1 MNVLRTAYYTIIKSF
16 RDTKTLKI
24 QMLLPIILILI
35 LGTALNSFFTPTN
48 FEKFSVYYLNEDE
61 GTLSKKFDEF
71 LNNEEIKSLIE
82 IKDIKSYEKGK
93 KDVENGD
100 IAAFIHIPEDFS
112 SNIQSGE
119 KGCIEVL
126 TCEYYLEGESV
137 VKNIVDGFINGAN
150 AYDAVYKTGGKI
162 NNYKDYENIDNEGIS
177 YKGKIPRAIDYYSVT
192 MLVMIMMYG
201 MYYGMYS
208 LVEDKYTNTYTRIKS
223 APIHGYEINIG
234 KTIGNVL
241 TLFLQEILLMIF
253 TKYVYN
259 SNWSGNLLITIL
271 ILFIFSVFAISLG
284 MLIYEVFR
292 DYNKASNFVD
302 LIVPFFTFISGGYVK
317 VDILGPFVEK
327 ISKFSPNY
335 LAQNALFTNIYG
347 GKASDIYF
355 AIAGLTIMSIVF
367 YAVTSVLGRRSY
379 NWVFL

>member
-162 NNYKDYENIDNEGIS
+162 NNYKDYENI
-177 YKGKIPRAIDYYSVT
+177 
-192 MLVMIMMYG
+192 
-201 MYYGMYS
+201 
-208 LVEDKYTNTYTRIKS
+208 
-223 APIHGYEINIG
+223 
-234 KTIGNVL
+234 
-241 TLFLQEILLMIF
+241 
-253 TKYVYN
+253 
-259 SNWSGNLLITIL
+259 
-271 ILFIFSVFAISLG
+271 
-284 MLIYEVFR
+284 
-292 DYNKASNFVD
+292 
-302 LIVPFFTFISGGYVK
+302 
-317 VDILGPFVEK
+317 
-327 ISKFSPNY
+327 
-335 LAQNALFTNIYG
+335 
-347 GKASDIYF
+347 
-355 AIAGLTIMSIVF
+355 
-367 YAVTSVLGRRSY
+367 
-379 NWVFL
+379 